1 MHEQAWTDHLGP
13 GPSRRCRGAHKE
25 MADLY
30 KQVLAALIRALR
42 KRNIPGLRDFR
53 GDSNPVVSA
62 TISGA
67 ALATP
72 SSLLRQLP

>member
-1 MHEQAWTDHLGP
+1 MFLPHGP
-13 GPSRRCRGAHKE
+13 TKMS
-25 MADLY
+25 D
-30 KQVLAALIRALR
+30 VRALR